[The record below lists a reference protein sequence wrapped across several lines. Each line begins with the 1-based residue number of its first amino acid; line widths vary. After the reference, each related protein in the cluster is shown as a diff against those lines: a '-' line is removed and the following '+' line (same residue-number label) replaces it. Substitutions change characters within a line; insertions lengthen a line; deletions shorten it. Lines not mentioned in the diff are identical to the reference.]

1 MAEITGMETVFPDF
15 LLAKNQEATG
25 QNLKLFNAVV
35 AGSAA
40 GVEGALEKGAKP
52 DYFHRPEDNMNALHM
67 ACQEGFKEIVDMLL
81 QAGAVVDAVAI
92 TTKSTPLIFAA
103 GGGHTDIVTTLLE
116 KGASVH
122 AVNMYG
128 NSPLHEAARMSVE
141 TCKVLLEKS
150 ADAHAVNNKGSTPLH
165 FACYEDEDMS
175 IVSAFVELF
184 VAAGADVNA
193 ADNKG
198 ATPLLVLATTGN
210 LDAIKLLIS
219 KGGDVTAKDVQGRDM
234 KAIAAFYNHQNLV
247 AFLEPKVEN
256 TKPVASN
263 RAQQGAS
270 SAKASGSSK
279 GREQTLSSLPT
290 RGSARGG
297 TSVSTGR
304 ARAASPRA
312 SRSAPS
318 AERPAKSTTGRTGKA
333 PAAGG
338 DGTASSAS
346 TKKPLR

>member
-52 DYFHRPEDNMNALHM
+52 DYFHRPEDNMNALHL
-67 ACQEGFKEIVDMLL
+67 ASQEGFKEIVDMLL
-81 QAGAVVDAVAI
+81 QVGAVVDAVAI
-92 TTKSTPLIFAA
+92 TTKSTALIFAA
-103 GGGHTDIVTTLLE
+103 GGGHADIVTTLLE
-116 KGASVH
+116 NGANVH

-128 NSPLHEAARMSVE
+128 NSPLHEAARMSVG
-141 TCKVLLEKS
+141 TCKVLLEKGAGAS
-150 ADAHAVNNKGSTPLH
+150 AVNNKGSTPLH

-175 IVSAFVELF
+175 DVPAFVELF

-193 ADNKG
+193 ADNKR

-210 LDAIKLLIS
+210 VDAIKLLIS
-219 KGGDVTAKDVQGRDM
+219 KGADVTAKDVQGRDM
-234 KAIAAFYNHQNLV
+234 KAIATFYDHRKLV

-256 TKPVASN
+256 TEPTAAN
-263 RAQQGAS
+263 RAQQGAP
-270 SAKASGSSK
+270 AKASGK
-279 GREQTLSSLPT
+279 GKVREQTLSSLPT
-290 RGSARGG
+290 KGSARGG
-297 TSVSTGR
+297 SSVSTGR
-304 ARAASPRA
+304 PRATSPRS

-318 AERPAKSTTGRTGKA
+318 TERPAKGSTGRTGKA
-333 PAAGG
+333 PTAGG
-338 DGTASSAS
+338 TTSSTS